1 MNDTIAAISTA
12 LGVGAISIIRIS
24 GPEAISVA
32 NQIFKGPD
40 LTKVN
45 SHTIHYGHIV
55 DHDEIIDE
63 VLVSV
68 MKSPKTFTTED
79 VVEINCHGGVATTSK
94 VLELVLSSGARL
106 ARPGEFSERAFL
118 NGRIDL
124 IKAEGIMEV
133 INAKSDVSRKLAVN
147 QLSGKVSNMIHNLRK
162 KMVEV
167 IANIE
172 VNIDYPEYDDIEV
185 LTNEKILPKI
195 EEIKEEIERIL
206 KESNTGKLIQEG
218 IKTAIIGRPNV
229 GKSSLLNELLEK
241 DKAIVTE
248 VEGTTR
254 DTVEGM
260 LFIDGIAFQ
269 IIDTA
274 GIRKTNDIVEKIGVQ
289 KSKDLILNS
298 DFVLF
303 VLNNNEPFNEEEQM
317 ILETLKNR
325 NYLIIINK
333 TDLPNQLDYQIL
345 PQDHIVFMSTKNH
358 SGMDELKKKI
368 REIFELEKLETKD
381 FTYLTNARS
390 LSILKEALN
399 SLKEVLEG
407 IQNDMPIDMVEID
420 IKKVWSLLGEIIG
433 ETYQE
438 ELIDQLF
445 SQFCLGK

>member
-24 GPEAISVA
+24 GPEAIFVA

-229 GKSSLLNELLEK
+229 GKSSLLNELLEE

-303 VLNNNEPFNEEEQM
+303 VLNNNEPFNEEEKI

-333 TDLPNQLDYQIL
+333 TDLPNQLDYQTL

-358 SGMDELKKKI
+358 SGMDALKKKI